1 MPLKTNKKKQQPIVW
16 HQFFSISQIKFAWIC
31 SENIYVKSALR
42 NCLIARGFK
51 WNSSKKDNLRQESSV
66 SREILQWIAQILTYV
81 YHLINA
87 FFLHLC
93 KSALSF
99 FSISL
104 GELRGWENGRMNEW
118 EDEPLNGT
126 RAKSAPHTT
135 NWYAASGCDIWKG
148 VWVGVC
154 GIEERE
160 QSKEGGMRERT
171 EWVAQMG
178 LGCDLSCLYPLSA
191 WNMQSSVWPIW
202 IVIYAIIINDYKVC
216 SKVKLVIKLQKKIR
230 VKRMIWLWF
239 QLNDVSNSLE

>member
-1 MPLKTNKKKQQPIVW
+1 ML
-16 HQFFSISQIKFAWIC
+16 SSC
-31 SENIYVKSALR
+31 IYAKAP
-42 NCLIARGFK
+42 
-51 WNSSKKDNLRQESSV
+51 SV
-66 SREILQWIAQILTYV
+66 SFQFHWENWEDGRT
-81 YHLINA
+81 
-87 FFLHLC
+87 
-93 KSALSF
+93 
-99 FSISL
+99 
-104 GELRGWENGRMNEW
+104 GGWENGRMNEW

-202 IVIYAIIINDYKVC
+202 IVIYAIIINGYEVC

-230 VKRMIWLWF
+230 KKRMIWLWF
-239 QLNDVSNSLE
+239 QLNDALNSLG

>member
-1 MPLKTNKKKQQPIVW
+1 MNCSNTFLRISSNKCFLP
-16 HQFFSISQIKFAWIC
+16 
-31 SENIYVKSALR
+31 
-42 NCLIARGFK
+42 
-51 WNSSKKDNLRQESSV
+51 
-66 SREILQWIAQILTYV
+66 
-81 YHLINA
+81 A
-87 FFLHLC
+87 FMQKRPH
-93 KSALSF
+93 SF

-104 GELRGWENGRMNEW
+104 GELGGWENGRMNEW

-154 GIEERE
+154 GIEKRE
-160 QSKEGGMRERT
+160 QAEEGGVRERI

-191 WNMQSSVWPIW
+191 WNMQSIVWPIW

-230 VKRMIWLWF
+230 RKHMIYDYDF
-239 QLNDVSNSLE
+239 N